1 MEAATVAG
9 RAAAPAAPPR
19 PSRVP
24 RDRPRPGRK
33 SAPRPSRK
41 GTGSP
46 TRKSAGSPARK
57 SSSRPARKPTAR
69 AAAAAAAPA
78 RKKPRSRPSSP
89 ARTRT
94 RTGPHLI
101 PIAVGTATAVR
112 QFPDSPLMV
121 RMTQGRIWIAVL
133 GVLLVGI
140 VGLNV
145 FTLSL
150 TAEAG
155 HVDQN
160 VVALE
165 KENSILRNRDA
176 HRSGSGRIRTDAA
189 AIGLGMAPA
198 DQVSSIE
205 PHRDDI
211 AVAAQRLAAAGT
223 GY

>member
-1 MEAATVAG
+1 
-9 RAAAPAAPPR
+9 
-19 PSRVP
+19 VP

-33 SAPRPSRK
+33 SPPR
-41 GTGSP
+41 
-46 TRKSAGSPARK
+46 PARK
-57 SSSRPARKPTAR
+57 PAARAASARGAATATPARKPTAR
-69 AAAAAAAPA
+69 ARAAAAATAAPA
-78 RKKPRSRPSSP
+78 RKPRTRPSSP
-89 ARTRT
+89 ARI

-121 RMTQGRIWIAVL
+121 RMTQGRLWIAVL
-133 GVLLVGI
+133 GLLLVGI
-140 VGLNV
+140 VGLSV

-165 KENSILRNRDA
+165 KENSILRSRDA
-176 HRSGSGRIRTDAA
+176 QRSGAGRVRHDAA
-189 AIGLGMAPA
+189 AIGLEMAA
-198 DQVSSIE
+198 VDQVSSIE
-205 PHRDDI
+205 SHRDDV